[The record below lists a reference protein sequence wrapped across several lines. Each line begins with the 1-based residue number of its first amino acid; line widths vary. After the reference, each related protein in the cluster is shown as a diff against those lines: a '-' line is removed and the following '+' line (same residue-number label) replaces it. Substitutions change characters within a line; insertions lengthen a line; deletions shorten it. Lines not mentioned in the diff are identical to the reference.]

1 MRKTKAFSY
10 KLSAISFRKIKNIF
24 LSLIVFLLIAVCC
37 LLSADVYAL
46 DANKKILP
54 NGLTVLHSEKHNLPI
69 VMITVIVKA
78 GLLDESKEK
87 AGLAYLTAELLDE
100 GTKNRKS
107 SEISEEIEFI
117 GAGLGASAGSD
128 YTTIT
133 LSVLK
138 KT

>member
-1 MRKTKAFSY
+1 MQ
-10 KLSAISFRKIKNIF
+10 
-24 LSLIVFLLIAVCC
+24 IVLFLLTLFTVYYS
-37 LLSADVYAL
+37 LFTSAYAL

-69 VMITVIVKA
+69 VMITMIVKA
-78 GLLDESKEK
+78 GLLDEPKEK
-87 AGLAYLTAELLDE
+87 AGLANLTADLLDE
-100 GTKNRKS
+100 GTKSRKA

>member
-1 MRKTKAFSY
+1 
-10 KLSAISFRKIKNIF
+10 
-24 LSLIVFLLIAVCC
+24 
-37 LLSADVYAL
+37 
-46 DANKKILP
+46 
-54 NGLTVLHSEKHNLPI
+54 
-69 VMITVIVKA
+69 MITVIVKA

-87 AGLAYLTAELLDE
+87 AGLAHLTAELLDE
-100 GTKNRKS
+100 GTKKRKS
-107 SEISEEIEFI
+107 AEISEEIEFI